1 MTGIILGLLVLMI
14 LAYLGWSIIWV
25 APIAAGVVA
34 LGGGL
39 DLLDSYTNVYMSGLV
54 DFAKKWFP
62 VFMLG
67 AIFGKLMEITGMAS
81 AVSVMIGKMLGK
93 QRAILGVV
101 LSAAILTYG
110 GVSLFVVVFAVY
122 PLALSLFR
130 EADIPRRL
138 IPGAIALGA
147 FTFTM
152 MALPGSPQIQNLIP
166 IDYFGTTPMAAP
178 IMGVISSAIMLVG
191 GYLYLRYR
199 QDYLKKLGECFDE
212 VGDSKHA
219 SLNESNTDSKEQ
231 NSSSVLYFILSLLP
245 LLAVLLLLNIYKMDI
260 IKALLCGIVL
270 ILVINATKYKDFIKA
285 INEGASGSVLA
296 IINTSAAVGF
306 GTVVKAV
313 PGFEAL
319 KASLLSI
326 KGSPLISEA
335 IAVNLMA
342 GATGSASGG
351 MGIALEALGAHYKEV
366 AIAENIPLELFH
378 RVASISSGGLDALPH
393 NGAVLTLLVI
403 TGMTHKKSYLDICV
417 VAVIIPIL
425 ALIVGMIFATFGI
438 Y

>member
-1 MTGIILGLLVLMI
+1 MTGIILGLLILMV
-14 LAYLGWSIIWV
+14 LAYLGWSIIWI

-34 LGGGL
+34 IGGGL
-39 DLLDSYTNVYMSGLV
+39 DLLDSYTNVYMSGFV
-54 DFAKKWFP
+54 GFAKQWFP

-67 AIFGKLMEITGMAS
+67 AIFGKLMEITNMAAS
-81 AVSVMIGKMLGK
+81 VSLMMGKLLGEK
-93 QRAILGVV
+93 RAILGVV
-101 LSAAILTYG
+101 LSATILTYG

-130 EADIPRRL
+130 QANIPRRL
-138 IPGAIALGA
+138 IPGSIALGA

-152 MALPGSPQIQNLIP
+152 MAIPGSPQIQNLIP
-166 IDYFGTTPMAAP
+166 MQYFNTTPMAAP
-178 IMGVISSAIMLVG
+178 IMGIIASAIMFFG
-191 GYLYLRYR
+191 GYFYLRYR
-199 QDYLKKLGECFDE
+199 EYYLKSKGEVYDE
-212 VGDSKHA
+212 PESKNNQDSDE
-219 SLNESNTDSKEQ
+219 NSNKKE
-231 NSSSVLYFILSLLP
+231 VIPHFILSILP
-245 LLAVLLLLNIYKMDI
+245 LLTVVILLNVFSLHI
-260 IKALLCGIVL
+260 INALLCGILL
-270 ILVINATKYKDFIKA
+270 ILLLNIVRYKEFIVAINA
-285 INEGASGSVLA
+285 GATGSVIA

-306 GTVVKAV
+306 GSVVKVV
-313 PGFEAL
+313 PGFQTL
-319 KASLLSI
+319 INLLLSI

-335 IAVNLMA
+335 VAVNLLA

-351 MGIALEALGAHYKEV
+351 MGIALEALGEKYRE
-366 AIAENIPLELFH
+366 IALSEHISLELFH

-425 ALIVGMIFATFGI
+425 ALIAGIIFAHFGI